1 MKRQRAP
8 RRHKFSDEVL
18 DLFETCEAM
27 REAIMSDKF
36 SIAWNRAFRCHR
48 RGNEVWEIEAILCE
62 RVVLAGRPRLKIVCR
77 VACID
82 EDRTG
87 EVGPCEKFWHDARA
101 RLGRLYRLSDRDLDE
116 IEALL
121 ARKVPRPQPEQAAE

>member
-1 MKRQRAP
+1 
-8 RRHKFSDEVL
+8 
-18 DLFETCEAM
+18 
-27 REAIMSDKF
+27 MSDKF

-87 EVGPCEKFWHDARA
+87 EVGPCETFWHDARA